1 MLERNKREYLNGSW
15 GGRGRGNIFFSLF
28 VLCHFHQRS
37 SPGPTLMDC
46 RFNPRHVGIFF
57 FFFSGLS
64 ACPSSN
70 VTNGRITQR
79 SETFFFFFFP
89 LSFGFFYRHTHTQIM
104 YRIFFLNHSYFFF
117 SMIPLPWILLQPPS
131 PFIQNLECDSSDLFI
146 YFFVIS
152 SCFCC
157 CCYAFHFLSFNLNA
171 VEGASMLF
179 QGICAALAHCLVRKE
194 EKGGL
199 VST

>member
-1 MLERNKREYLNGSW
+1 MRWKGKGEYFLFPFCAVPFPSTVFSRAYANGLSIQSQTCRN
-15 GGRGRGNIFFSLF
+15 F
-28 VLCHFHQRS
+28 
-37 SPGPTLMDC
+37 
-46 RFNPRHVGIFF
+46 FF

-117 SMIPLPWILLQPPS
+117 QWFLCPEYYCSRQVPLFKILSVTLW
-131 PFIQNLECDSSDLFI
+131 FII
-146 YFFVIS
+146 IFFVIS
-152 SCFCC
+152 SCF
-157 CCYAFHFLSFNLNA
+157 FVVVMLSI
-171 VEGASMLF
+171 S
-179 QGICAALAHCLVRKE
+179 
-194 EKGGL
+194 
-199 VST
+199 